1 MDMVNQKN
9 GCTHWSLRFLEVQ
22 TSAIQLISQEYLDF
36 IQDSNQN
43 KQNQEK
49 SLITGLTDDIN
60 FLYVG

>member
-1 MDMVNQKN
+1 MVNQKN
-9 GCTHWSLRFLEVQ
+9 GCTHWSLRLLEAQ